1 MAFAASL
8 ESIIPILLI
17 ILTGYVLEKKRY
29 LSDSFGDDIS
39 KIIMN
44 IALPAAVFVSMM
56 KYMSLDMVR
65 QLSEGFT
72 LVAVGVIAWYVM
84 GWVWARLT
92 HVPAGR
98 QGSFVAAV
106 ANTNTLFIGWPL
118 NMALFG
124 EEAMPYFLAYFLFC
138 NTSCWTI
145 GAFLVADDPSNPTAT
160 GKRHFNLKK
169 LCPPP
174 LTSCLLAFVFLA
186 IGISVPVP
194 VMTAAGYIGS
204 LVTPLSLL
212 YIGLALAKA
221 GVSNISFD
229 RDTIAGFTGRLI
241 LAPAVMAVVL
251 IAGQTVLGPMPAL
264 EFDTYIVQSSL
275 PIMAVLPI
283 LANEAHGD
291 VRYAT
296 GIVTASTV
304 LFAAVIPVI
313 VYALGV

>member
-98 QGSFVAAV
+98 
-106 ANTNTLFIGWPL
+106 
-118 NMALFG
+118 
-124 EEAMPYFLAYFLFC
+124 LA
-138 NTSCWTI
+138 
-145 GAFLVADDPSNPTAT
+145 G
-160 GKRHFNLKK
+160 
-169 LCPPP
+169 
-174 LTSCLLAFVFLA
+174 
-186 IGISVPVP
+186 
-194 VMTAAGYIGS
+194 
-204 LVTPLSLL
+204 
-212 YIGLALAKA
+212 
-221 GVSNISFD
+221 
-229 RDTIAGFTGRLI
+229 
-241 LAPAVMAVVL
+241 
-251 IAGQTVLGPMPAL
+251 
-264 EFDTYIVQSSL
+264 
-275 PIMAVLPI
+275 MAVL
-283 LANEAHGD
+283 L
-291 VRYAT
+291 R
-296 GIVTASTV
+296 
-304 LFAAVIPVI
+304 L
-313 VYALGV
+313 